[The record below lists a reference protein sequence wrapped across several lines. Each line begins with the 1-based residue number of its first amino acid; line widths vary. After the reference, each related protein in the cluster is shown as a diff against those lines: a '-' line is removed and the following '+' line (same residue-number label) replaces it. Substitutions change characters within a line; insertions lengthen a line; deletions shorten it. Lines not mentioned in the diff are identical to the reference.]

1 MRGASVVPDFPE
13 SVLRDKSDWEDC
25 GHDFGWND
33 APSPSFDVG
42 KETVIQLKSVVLG
55 LEVKQ
60 CGD

>member
-1 MRGASVVPDFPE
+1 VPDFPE